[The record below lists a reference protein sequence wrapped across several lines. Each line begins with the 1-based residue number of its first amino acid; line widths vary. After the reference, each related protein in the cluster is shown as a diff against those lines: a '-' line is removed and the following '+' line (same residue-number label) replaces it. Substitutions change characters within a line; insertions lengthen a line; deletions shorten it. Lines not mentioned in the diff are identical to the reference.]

1 MNNQKNIREF
11 ENYLLAN
18 NRSRGTIESYTRT
31 IRQFLG
37 LVKKQPENICK
48 EDIERFKYWAN
59 EIKHYDRN
67 SLTPKYCAVK
77 TFLESIEIPDKEI
90 KSYKLNPLRKEV
102 KPKVPLT
109 RQEIQK
115 MFEITKDN
123 LRDHA
128 ILKTLYFSTMRSRE
142 LCNLNI
148 EDVDFQRQKIRTLS
162 KGGHYDERNIHPDCL
177 KAIGDYLA
185 LRANAKEGHENA
197 LFLNNREERVGKT
210 FLHMMIRR
218 YASLVGI
225 SKRVYPHLF
234 RASSITHMHN
244 AGASIPEIMAQSKHR
259 SVDTLVKHYICPS
272 EERYKEVYLNTLSFD
287 NKTEE
292 AKTEPPKNQQRPKT
306 IISENIEQI
315 LAQQLADELITPE
328 LYLDAVSKLKSRHEN
343 VSVSIY
349 G

>member
-1 MNNQKNIREF
+1 MGNLNSLKAF
-11 ENYLLAN
+11 EKYLLSN
-18 NRSRGTIESYTRT
+18 NKSKETIQSYLRT
-31 IRQFLG
+31 IRQFLE
-37 LVKKQPENICK
+37 LINKQQDNIKK
-48 EDIERFKYWAN
+48 EDIDRYKYWVH

-67 SLTPKYCAVK
+67 SLTPKFCALK
-77 TFLESIEIPDKEI
+77 TFLDFIGISDKEI
-90 KSYKLNPLRKEV
+90 KSYKLDPLPIEV
-102 KPKVPLT
+102 KPKTPLT

-115 MFEITKDN
+115 LFEITKDN
-123 LRDHA
+123 LREHA
-128 ILKTLYFSTMRSRE
+128 ILKTLYYSTIRSRE

-148 EDVDFQRQKIRTLS
+148 EDVDFQRQKLRTVS
-162 KGGHYDERNIHPDCL
+162 KGGHYDERNIHPECL

-185 LRANAKEGHENA
+185 LREQPKEGHEKA
-197 LFLNNREERVGKT
+197 LFLNSQGERIGRT
-210 FLHMMIRR
+210 YLHMMIKK
-218 YASLVGI
+218 YATLAKI
-225 SKRVYPHLF
+225 NKRVYAHLF

-287 NKTEE
+287 NKTED
-292 AKTEPPKNQQRPKT
+292 AKKETSKQQQKPKT

-315 LAQQLADELITPE
+315 LAQQLADGLITPE
-328 LYLDAVSKLKSRHEN
+328 LYLEAVSKLKSRHEN